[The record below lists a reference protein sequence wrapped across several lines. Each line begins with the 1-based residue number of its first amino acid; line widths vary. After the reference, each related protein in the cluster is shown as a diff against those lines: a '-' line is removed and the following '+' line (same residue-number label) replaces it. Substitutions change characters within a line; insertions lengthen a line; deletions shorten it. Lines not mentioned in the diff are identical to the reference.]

1 VTSFELFH
9 PAHATGQSVG
19 GAPNAYAGLANPLKM
34 DRHDALGRL
43 QTYRKVFRGA
53 AISCPA
59 QMLAQPDAAMA
70 VRKKGHAVDVRS
82 YDELTLALS
91 VDIPASR
98 IVMHDDGITAAPIRC
113 AVNAGVGRL
122 VVACCHQVTVLA
134 SCAQRP
140 QRVLVDVTTDCAT
153 ATATATTAVSA
164 RRRLNLIGLHAGLT
178 PTADPTDYADV
189 VEQMIGQMA
198 DIRREHDV
206 ILTRVSLAGGAA
218 LSSTPARV
226 GELRALAAALD
237 DALDEA
243 CARFRF
249 PRPALILAPW

>member
-1 VTSFELFH
+1 
-9 PAHATGQSVG
+9 
-19 GAPNAYAGLANPLKM
+19 
-34 DRHDALGRL
+34 
-43 QTYRKVFRGA
+43 
-53 AISCPA
+53 
-59 QMLAQPDAAMA
+59 MLAEHDAAMA
-70 VRKKGHAVDVRS
+70 VRKQGHAVDVRS

-122 VVACCHQVTVLA
+122 VVACCHQVAVLA

-140 QRVLVDVTTDCAT
+140 QRVLVDVTTDCAY
-153 ATATATTAVSA
+153 ATAAAVSA

-178 PTADPTDYADV
+178 PTADSTDYADV

-198 DIRREHDV
+198 DIRRERDV

-218 LSSTPARV
+218 LSSTPAGV
-226 GELRALAAALD
+226 GELRTLAAALD
-237 DALDEA
+237 DTLDEA

>member
-1 VTSFELFH
+1 
-9 PAHATGQSVG
+9 
-19 GAPNAYAGLANPLKM
+19 M
-34 DRHDALGRL
+34 
-43 QTYRKVFRGA
+43 
-53 AISCPA
+53 
-59 QMLAQPDAAMA
+59 
-70 VRKKGHAVDVRS
+70 RS
-82 YDELTLALS
+82 YDDLALALS

-122 VVACCHQVTVLA
+122 VVACCHQVAVLG

-153 ATATATTAVSA
+153 TAAATAAAVSA
-164 RRRLNLIGLHAGLT
+164 RRQLNLIGLHAGLT
-178 PTADPTDYADV
+178 PTADSTDYADV

-218 LSSTPARV
+218 LSSTPAGV

-237 DALDEA
+237 DALDEG

>member
-9 PAHATGQSVG
+9 PAHATGQSVV

-34 DRHDALGRL
+34 DRQDALARL
-43 QTYRKVFRGA
+43 HTYRKVFRGA

-70 VRKKGHAVDVRS
+70 VRKQGHAVDVRS

-153 ATATATTAVSA
+153 ATATAAAVCA

-178 PTADPTDYADV
+178 PTAHPTDYADV

-218 LSSTPARV
+218 LSSTPAGV

-237 DALDEA
+237 DAVDEA

-249 PRPALILAPW
+249 PRPALVLAPW